1 MMSKEIKEK
10 LKSLIA
16 GEVLNDNKTLDDYS
30 RDASLFEVRP
40 ELVIAPKNS
49 ADIQKLVSFVSK
61 NPKLKLSITPRSG
74 GTCMA
79 GGPLTESIVLD
90 VNKHLNH
97 VKAVGNGYAITE
109 PGVFY
114 RDFEKL
120 TLMKG
125 QLMPS
130 YPASREICTVG
141 GMVGNNAGG
150 EKTLSYGKTEDY
162 VMEIKAVLADGKE
175 YLIKPL
181 TAKELKKKIAKKDIE
196 GKIYKQVFDLIEKN
210 YELIHGAKPAVSKNS
225 SGYFLWNVWNRKTF
239 DLTKLFT
246 GSQGTLGIITEIK
259 FRLIKPKPR
268 SKMLVIFLK
277 DLKVLG
283 GIVNAVLEHKP
294 ETFESY
300 DNNTLKLVF
309 RFLPGMIKALKTNI
323 FSLAWKFLPEAWTLL
338 TYGIPKLIL
347 IAEFTGDNE
356 KEVTDRARAAKK
368 ALKRLPVR
376 THLTRN
382 PAEAKKYW
390 VIRRESFNL
399 LRHHVKNMRTAPFID
414 DLTVQPKLL
423 PEFLPKLNEIMA
435 QYKLTYTITGHV
447 GDGNFHIIPLVK
459 AGDPKNRK
467 IYTELSEKVYDLV
480 FQFRG
485 SMSGE
490 HNDGLIRSPFLEKM
504 YGKKVYALFEK
515 TKKIFDPKNIFNPG
529 KKVGSSFK
537 YAMDHLARS

>member
-1 MMSKEIKEK
+1 MTLKDKIKSF
-10 LKSLIA
+10 LT
-16 GEVLNDNKTLDDYS
+16 GEVFDDTKTLDDYS
-30 RDASLFEVRP
+30 RDASLFEIKP
-40 ELVIAPKNS
+40 ELVVTPKNS
-49 ADIQKLVSFVSK
+49 DDIQKLVSFVSK

-74 GTCMA
+74 GTCMS
-79 GGPLTESIVLD
+79 GGPLSESIVLD

-97 VKAVGNGYAITE
+97 VKEVGSGYAVTE

-120 TLMKG
+120 TMSKG
-125 QLMPS
+125 QMMPS

-162 VMEIKAVLADGKE
+162 VMEIKTVLADGKE

-181 TAKELKKKIAKKDIE
+181 TAKELKKKIAKKDLE

-210 YELIHGAKPAVSKNS
+210 YELIHGAKPTVSKNS
-225 SGYFLWNVWNRKTF
+225 SGYFLWNVWDRKTF

-259 FRLIKPKPR
+259 FRLIKPKPK

-283 GIVNAVLEHKP
+283 DIVNAVLEHKP
-294 ETFESY
+294 ESFESY

-338 TYGIPKLIL
+338 TFGIPKLIL
-347 IAEFTGDNE
+347 IAEFTGADE
-356 KEVTDRARAAKK
+356 KEVADRARAARK
-368 ALKRLPVR
+368 ALKGLPVR
-376 THLTRN
+376 THLTKD
-382 PAEAKKYW
+382 PSEARKYW

-399 LRHHVKNMRTAPFID
+399 LRHHIKNMRTAPFID
-414 DLTVQPKLL
+414 DLTVQPKFL
-423 PEFLPKLNEIMA
+423 PEFLPKLNEIMSH
-435 QYKLTYTITGHV
+435 YKLTYTIAGHV

-459 AGDPKNRK
+459 PGDPNNRK

-480 FQFRG
+480 FQFHG

-537 YAMDHLARS
+537 YAMDHLAKK